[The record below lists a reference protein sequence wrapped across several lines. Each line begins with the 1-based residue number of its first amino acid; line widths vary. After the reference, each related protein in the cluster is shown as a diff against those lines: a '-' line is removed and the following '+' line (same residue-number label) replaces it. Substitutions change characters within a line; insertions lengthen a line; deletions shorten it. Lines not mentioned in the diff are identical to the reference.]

1 MPAATPRS
9 KDFLILVNIA
19 FVDGKP
25 VYKAL
30 LYFDGV
36 PAPDVLRVQIGD
48 RIGWYVQV
56 GLNNN
61 RQPLPYTLNF
71 ANGSFFGV
79 SSLSVPRGGASPYLP
94 VLALKG
100 RTKYSLN
107 VTGVGEIFDPE
118 IQSGSDGDIQAGLK
132 VISNWVITWDTDTN
146 VLSYSKTGGTPPYDF
161 PVPAS
166 VGDSVTFTAISN
178 NAAPVFK
185 ITFPDGQNLQNNWAS
200 PFDPS
205 IGNFPPGEN
214 GQDQAKAYSTS
225 IGPYTVNDNV
235 DSNHIFTFHGM
246 LSGANTQ
253 SPDGT
258 IKLT

>member
-1 MPAATPRS
+1 MPAAATARS

-19 FVDGKP
+19 FADGKP

-30 LYFDGV
+30 LYFEGV
-36 PAPDVLRVQIGD
+36 PVPDVLNVQIGD

-56 GLNNN
+56 GINNN
-61 RQPLPYTLNF
+61 RQPLPYTLDF
-71 ANGSFFGV
+71 GDGSFFGV

-94 VLALKG
+94 VVLLRG

-118 IQSGSDGDIQAGLK
+118 IQSGSDGDIQTGFK
-132 VISNWVITWDTDTN
+132 GGSNWVITWDTDTN
-146 VLSYSKTGGTPPYDF
+146 VLSPSNTG
-161 PVPAS
+161 PAS
-166 VGDSVTFTAISN
+166 VGDTVTFTAVS
-178 NAAPVFK
+178 NAAQPVFQ

-205 IGNFPPGEN
+205 IGNFPN
-214 GQDQAKAYSTS
+214 RNDKTQTYSTS
-225 IGPYTVNDNV
+225 IGPYSINDNA
-235 DSNHIFTFHGM
+235 DPNHTFTFHGV
-246 LSGANTQ
+246 LSGAATQ